1 HAWKDFKWKLNI
13 NYVKKDKT
21 PFEDYPELKKEWWPD
36 FVEWVTSD
44 EYIALGEKGKQSQS
58 MNKFRQKLGRRSYTV
73 QKRKWA
79 KEDAQAL
86 TEGKSIPF
94 QDMPDGRHKDW
105 ARAMNPSGDVNITES
120 HPIIKKIVDLN
131 EKSVAGTFTPLDNMD
146 ILATAIGSNHPGRTT
161 GVSAYVGLGM
171 GLAQGDGPR
180 KKKRRTTKEYVKRIV
195 DEYEAKFEKLTALCQ
210 SMERRL
216 NNSESCSSSKF
227 VDTPDHATHHSVD
240 SLQEVIKC
248 KLVVQI
254 GPQSVVV
261 ARGQAYPSKDVVT
274 VHGIERRD
282 DHAKVQV
289 DFVFDN
295 FLEFP
300 HPIPIAGGDM
310 FTLGEAKNSF
320 VLWPKSGIQLAEET
334 TVHAKPQQVPD
345 TSPQI
350 DKYRGIVGFL
360 DPEMIILK
368 RINEEAD
375 EVEAYIVKA
384 LLAQQDKEC
393 IFVVCQEGY
402 HWALLVIFPKWN
414 TVYNIDSKGYQ
425 SPSCYS
431 IKKLFDEWR
440 DGAEERNPT
449 RILPKTSLA
458 NLRMELLGIRRF
470 SQGCGTSPSSPSG
483 RMEILKATYENCK
496 VLLRSDLIKSS
507 SEERSLLKNLGSWL
521 GKFTIDDKQLVS
533 GLISLI
539 EQGIDVLRVKAL
551 LFVALLCKNS
561 RRWLPHFFC
570 NAKLISDVDRLGKEK
585 EGFIHHCTEAF
596 VQLVASLVPGILDTV
611 SSDIQQVMVGK
622 RHGPVTALAGRAH
635 PKSTIHLFPVILH
648 LLGSASF
655 KHRVVTGHVLL
666 QLANLIKILEA
677 PFQVLF
683 KNLT

>member
-1 HAWKDFKWKLNI
+1 MIYFPFIRAGHAWKDFKWKLNI

-44 EYIALGEKGKQSQS
+44 EYIALGEKGKKSQS
-58 MNKFRQKLGRRSYTV
+58 MNKFHQKLGRRSYTV

-105 ARAMNPSGDVNITES
+105 ARARNPSGDVNITES

-146 ILATAIGSNHPGRTT
+146 ILATSIGSNHPGRTT

-240 SLQEVIKC
+240 SLQEVMKC

-261 ARGQAYPSKDVVT
+261 ARGQAYPPKDVVT

-282 DHAKVQV
+282 DHTKVQV

-300 HPIPIAGGDM
+300 LPIPIAGGDM

-320 VLWPKSGIQLAEET
+320 VLWPKSGIQLAEMHEE
-334 TVHAKPQQVPD
+334 D
-345 TSPQI
+345 RQI
-350 DKYRGIVGFL
+350 QR
-360 DPEMIILK
+360 
-368 RINEEAD
+368 
-375 EVEAYIVKA
+375 
-384 LLAQQDKEC
+384 
-393 IFVVCQEGY
+393 
-402 HWALLVIFPKWN
+402 H
-414 TVYNIDSKGYQ
+414 
-425 SPSCYS
+425 
-431 IKKLFDEWR
+431 
-440 DGAEERNPT
+440 
-449 RILPKTSLA
+449 
-458 NLRMELLGIRRF
+458 
-470 SQGCGTSPSSPSG
+470 
-483 RMEILKATYENCK
+483 
-496 VLLRSDLIKSS
+496 
-507 SEERSLLKNLGSWL
+507 SWL
-521 GKFTIDDKQLVS
+521 FRSRDD
-533 GLISLI
+533 
-539 EQGIDVLRVKAL
+539 
-551 LFVALLCKNS
+551 
-561 RRWLPHFFC
+561 HF
-570 NAKLISDVDRLGKEK
+570 KEN
-585 EGFIHHCTEAF
+585 
-596 VQLVASLVPGILDTV
+596 Q
-611 SSDIQQVMVGK
+611 
-622 RHGPVTALAGRAH
+622 
-635 PKSTIHLFPVILH
+635 
-648 LLGSASF
+648 
-655 KHRVVTGHVLL
+655 
-666 QLANLIKILEA
+666 
-677 PFQVLF
+677 
-683 KNLT
+683 